1 MSVRRS
7 ENKDSSTH
15 FWRASAVGSFLDILT
30 SGRFICLMKRVVTK
44 SMNVISTNPMTTANI
59 LNVTEGAD
67 FRVISLGSGT
77 TIRDFIRQFVKH
89 PLLTSP
95 NKTSLGG
102 EHVLATLHA
111 TKVHVN
117 SYHLMYF
124 QGTQD
129 RHYHIGPRLL
139 NIFASE
145 PWSVFLGGT
154 NLSVLAQDTIPFAE
168 IIFPAN
174 SYTQLRFAPGMIHG
188 FKGKEFAAISTHY
201 TDVEEATKMGCSEKD
216 VTANNVME
224 KLTTLIDSNKIKMI
238 DSEPIHYSALEQL
251 RKSMLP

>member
-1 MSVRRS
+1 
-7 ENKDSSTH
+7 
-15 FWRASAVGSFLDILT
+15 
-30 SGRFICLMKRVVTK
+30 MKRVGTK
-44 SMNVISTNPMTTANI
+44 SMNVFSTNPMTTTNI

-77 TIRDFIRQFVKH
+77 TIRDFIGQFIKH

-102 EHVLATLHA
+102 EHVLTTLHA
-111 TKVHVN
+111 TKVHVD

-124 QGTQD
+124 QGTQE

-139 NIFASE
+139 NVFASE

-154 NLSVLAQDTIPFAE
+154 NLSVLAQDTIAFAE

-174 SYTQLRFAPGMIHG
+174 SYTQLRFRARNDTWFQRKRVCSYFYSLYRRRGSYKNGMLG
-188 FKGKEFAAISTHY
+188 KGCNGKQR
-201 TDVEEATKMGCSEKD
+201 DGK
-216 VTANNVME
+216 ANH
-224 KLTTLIDSNKIKMI
+224 S
-238 DSEPIHYSALEQL
+238 SRFEQN
-251 RKSMLP
+251 